1 MIAPVVV
8 GMLALLQFAQGRA
21 ATIQVEPQG
30 EFASIDTTKAMAAI
44 DALHRKDSKMLAAVQ
59 KDPGSYQPP
68 VLYALAGELFRRGQK
83 DEAMFWFYLG
93 QLRARSDAN
102 KSEDPSAGGGV
113 GLLNE
118 AYGDPI
124 NQHAFKDIKKLKTTV
139 ARVAEADSTL
149 SRDYDPRWISLHG
162 MDAFASDR
170 IRFAPKSKWESIN
183 KETRRSYL
191 ADFADVMKEI
201 E

>member
-1 MIAPVVV
+1 MRRWIIVPFVV
-8 GMLALLQFAQGRA
+8 GMLALLQFGQGRA

-44 DALHRKDSKMLAAVQ
+44 DALQRKNSKMVAAVQ
-59 KDPGSYQPP
+59 KDPGAFQPP

-83 DEAMFWFYLG
+83 DEAMFWFYPG
-93 QLRARSDAN
+93 QLRARGDAN

-118 AYGDPI
+118 TYDEAI

-139 ARVAEADSTL
+139 ARVAEADL
-149 SRDYDPRWISLHG
+149 FGVGD
-162 MDAFASDR
+162 
-170 IRFAPKSKWESIN
+170 E
-183 KETRRSYL
+183 
-191 ADFADVMKEI
+191 
-201 E
+201 